1 MLSPYAEHVIDV
13 EDAERDKKRT
23 GLELLADTFAMVANA
38 TAVAMD
44 ATPDEFDNILAGLD
58 DSIENDILPRLTRRL
73 DADEQNRTALMN
85 VLAGPREVR
94 TLPRLV

>member
-1 MLSPYAEHVIDV
+1 MFSPFAEQVIEA
-13 EDAERDKKRT
+13 EDIARDTERAI
-23 GLELLADTFAMVANA
+23 LEGLADQLAMTANNV
-38 TAVAMD
+38 AVAMD

-73 DADEQNRTALMN
+73 DREEENRTALMN